1 MHANSIGTLKRAL
14 AGAFC
19 LLALALLLPAQ
30 GWSEASAQN
39 GQTRLKQA
47 IAGDHREA
55 KNKARDEYRRP
66 YETLTFFDIAP
77 DMTVVEIWP
86 GRGWY
91 SEILAPY
98 LKGSGKYYAASYE
111 KGASGYVG
119 GILKSYMD
127 KLKTQPQVYGETIVT
142 ELSDDKTAI
151 APEGSADLVLTFR
164 NVHNWMRFGYG
175 DTVFEAMYKALKPG
189 GVLGVVEHRADP
201 DEIPD
206 PQAKSGYVPEDAV
219 IEMAEAAGFKLVEKS
234 ELNANPKDT
243 RNHPAGVW
251 TLPPSLRLKDK
262 DREKY
267 LAIGESDR
275 MTLKFVKP
283 KT

>member
-1 MHANSIGTLKRAL
+1 MHAISIGTVKRAL
-14 AGAFC
+14 AGSLC
-19 LLALALLLPAQ
+19 LLALILLFPAQ
-30 GWSEASAQN
+30 GWSEADPQKNQA
-39 GQTRLKQA
+39 RLKQA

-66 YETLTFFDIAP
+66 YETLTFFNIAP

-98 LKGSGKYYAASYE
+98 LRGSGKLYAASYD
-111 KGASGYVG
+111 KGSGGYRG
-119 GILKSYMD
+119 GILKDYTG
-127 KLKTQPQVYGETIVT
+127 KLKAQPDVYDKIIVT
-142 ELSDDKTAI
+142 ELSHEKTDI
-151 APEGSADLVLTFR
+151 APEGSADMVLTFR
-164 NVHNWMRFGYG
+164 NVHNWMRFGHEN
-175 DTVFEAMYKALKPG
+175 TVFEAMFKALKPG

-219 IEMAEAAGFKLVEKS
+219 IQMAEAAGFKLVEKS

-243 RNHPAGVW
+243 RNHPEGVW
-251 TLPPSLRLKDK
+251 TLPPSLRLNDK
-262 DREKY
+262 DRDKY